1 MTNETI
7 IWEIKGKKKKALIDL
22 MLNYG
27 GKNE

>member
-7 IWEIKGKKKKALIDL
+7 IIKFKGKKKKALIDL

-27 GKNE
+27 GKN